1 LKNRKELDERPK
13 ESKYSRD
20 NPPPFTQE
28 EIKIGLQTGKLMD
41 DEGNVYLIFP
51 TPREGKVHAQ
61 TEFYNAELRISV
73 PAFRRERKPID
84 PQAKYKF
91 GG

>member
-1 LKNRKELDERPK
+1 VKKEEREKSK

-28 EIKIGLQTGKLMD
+28 EIRHGLQTGKLTD
-41 DEGNVYLIFP
+41 DEGNIYLIFP
-51 TPREGKVHAQ
+51 TPRDGKVHAQ
-61 TEFYNAELRISV
+61 TEFYNAELKISV

-84 PQAKYKF
+84 PNAKHRF